1 MSSNKLGSI
10 YATTISS
17 EKYIIINSQNIELS
31 GNVIMKQDVTINN
44 GLLNSNSVIPNVT
57 NSASLGSTTNLWSN
71 AYITN
76 ISVSNIS
83 ISGTITLPANSI
95 NSSHIQTGTILGQDI
110 SDLNITEGK
119 IGALAVTEGKIGALA
134 VTDAKI
140 ATGTISLG
148 KLSAGAITSLTT
160 PTANSINSSHI
171 IDGAILGT
179 DISNRTITASN
190 IAIGTITNF
199 EILDGAI
206 TGAKIGSSTIEG
218 GNIAAGTITSSN
230 ILDGTITGTDIVS
243 GTITSSNILDGTITG
258 TDIASGTITSSNILD
273 GTITGTD
280 IASGTI
286 TSSNILDGT
295 ITGTDIASGTIT
307 SSNILDGTITGTD
320 IASGT
325 ITSSNI
331 LDGTITGTDIASGT
345 ITSSNILDGTILGQD
360 ISDLNITDAKIATG
374 TISLGKLS
382 AACISSLT
390 TSGAP
395 GPNSIDSSHIINRSI
410 VAEDIA
416 LGTIKGENIALGTIK
431 GDNIEDGTI
440 TGTDIQSGTITSTQ
454 LSSALTNQL
463 ASLQAS
469 MNYLLANAV
478 IMSADTIF
486 IGTGSGPTQWL
497 NIPINLVANESVEVN
512 IQFKFTGNYIN
523 NEVYLLYTIGNNHY
537 NFSEWRCTGTY
548 QSANPTGWDSGYPN
562 TGGSLVF
569 RSVET
574 LDLDCVLN
582 FKINKVIDN
591 VGTYK
596 RHYIIG
602 TGVYCYSGIGTCR
615 VEYAGMAETNGNLNL
630 VPTGIRIYH
639 GYGYAM
645 KARYHT
651 ISNPI

>member
-307 SSNILDGTITGTD
+307 SSNILDGTI
-320 IASGT
+320 
-325 ITSSNI
+325 
-331 LDGTITGTDIASGT
+331 
-345 ITSSNILDGTILGQD
+345 LGQD

-390 TSGAP
+390 TATAP
-395 GPNSIDSSHIINRSI
+395 APNSIDSSHIINRSI